1 MATEIKYRVI
11 NKSDNKVMTAP
22 TATAVATYM
31 LGRRLSNY
39 IVIKTTHLVCDRV
52 VAFDEDYYY
61 DALVLAMEN
70 A

>member
-1 MATEIKYRVI
+1 MDKTVYRLI
-11 NKSDNKVMTAP
+11 NRSGNQVMTFSKAQD
-22 TATAVATYM
+22 VATYM
-31 LGRRLSNY
+31 LGRQVDNY
-39 IVIKTTHLVCDRV
+39 IIVKTTHLVCGRV